1 MLTPN
6 ASHAR
11 LFSRRETLR
20 VEVFLQNNIVYSQTG
35 QVAMAYGKALKIGKE
50 GTNSTRK
57 SVMIFK
63 YPVSRL
69 PLLLQYCVE
78 LAFTKKFL
86 IGRVSR
92 NYYMVC
98 M

>member
-11 LFSRRETLR
+11 LFSKRETLR
-20 VEVFLQNNIVYSQTG
+20 VEVFLQTIVYSQTG

-63 YPVSRL
+63 YPVS
-69 PLLLQYCVE
+69 Q
-78 LAFTKKFL
+78 
-86 IGRVSR
+86 
-92 NYYMVC
+92 
-98 M
+98 